1 LPLEVEKELVVW
13 VKDFQKEGV
22 PISTT
27 IDADIGEVDSDDDIE
42 VNEADDE

>member
-22 PISTT
+22 PISTN
-27 IDADIGEVDSDDDIE
+27 IGEVDSDDDIE